1 VNQVH
6 VFVSFDVDHDND
18 CKDRLLSQATPAGSH
33 FAIDDWSIREI
44 ATDWQDKT
52 TKRISNVDVLFVI
65 CGEHTDTAQN
75 VNYEIAVAREQ
86 NKPYLLLD
94 GRPGRSTNPR
104 RHSKAIRSSTGVR
117 TRCGHPSTPPGTE
130 PHADPYH
137 SATRLP
143 TVKSGVRTTLVTR
156 RAGISS
162 LSS

>member
-18 CKDRLLSQATPAGSH
+18 CKDRLLSQVTPAGSH

-52 TKRISNVDVLFVI
+52 TKRISNVDVLLVI
-65 CGEHTDTAQN
+65 CGEHADTAHN

-94 GRPGRSTNPR
+94 GRPGRSTKPTTALETDQILDWSP
-104 RHSKAIRSSTGVR
+104 HTLWSPVDAAQHR
-117 TRCGHPSTPPGTE
+117 TAR
-130 PHADPYH
+130 
-137 SATRLP
+137 
-143 TVKSGVRTTLVTR
+143 
-156 RAGISS
+156 
-162 LSS
+162 